1 MKKKE
6 VSLVLNM
13 LLIIFECIAFILS
26 IIEYN
31 AINFEYY
38 TEDSNFIALVASVL
52 FIMFLGANRK
62 VPKVVMLFKYVSN
75 ICLTLTFFVVLF
87 ILIPMYNYDFSLLL
101 FKGPLFYHHLLC
113 PIISL
118 ISFFA
123 YDNIGKITVKD
134 SIIGMGF
141 TLLYG
146 FVLIPLNIFEVVKGP
161 YPFLM
166 VREQAL
172 IMTVLWMLILL
183 SLVFL
188 ISYVL
193 RKLYLKYNYRG
204 L

>member
-13 LLIIFECIAFILS
+13 LLIIFECIAFIISYL
-26 IIEYN
+26 EYN

-38 TEDSNFIALVASVL
+38 TEDSNFIALIASILFVL
-52 FIMFLGANRK
+52 FLGKNRK
-62 VPKVVMLFKYVSN
+62 VPRIVMLFKYISN

-87 ILIPMYNYDFSLLL
+87 VLIPMYNYDFSLLL

-118 ISFFA
+118 VSFFM

-134 SIIGMGF
+134 SVIGMGF

-146 FVLIPLNIFEVVKGP
+146 LVLIPLNILEVVKGP

-172 IMTVLWMLILL
+172 IISVLWSLILL

-188 ISYVL
+188 IAYVL